1 MASRQNQK
9 RNTTPDDD
17 DDDDFFEL
25 RLASALTRR
34 KEGARPERGKAAE
47 AVKVKVEAR
56 NGTAKRR
63 APSGSTP
70 GEQVSSLPSCIDK
83 QLIGVTGRQVDRRVL
98 G

>member
-1 MASRQNQK
+1 MASNQK

-25 RLASALTRR
+25 RLPSALTRR
-34 KEGARPERGKAAE
+34 KEGARSERGKVA
-47 AVKVKVEAR
+47 KVKVEAR

-63 APSGSTP
+63 APSGSTR

-83 QLIGVTGRQVDRRVL
+83 QLIGVTGRQVDRCVL

>member
-34 KEGARPERGKAAE
+34 KEGARSERGKAA
-47 AVKVKVEAR
+47 KVKVEAR
-56 NGTAKRR
+56 NGMAKRR

-83 QLIGVTGRQVDRRVL
+83 QLIGVTGRQVDRCVL

>member
-25 RLASALTRR
+25 RLGSALTRR
-34 KEGARPERGKAAE
+34 KEGARSERGKAA
-47 AVKVKVEAR
+47 KVKVEAR

-63 APSGSTP
+63 APSGST
-70 GEQVSSLPSCIDK
+70 
-83 QLIGVTGRQVDRRVL
+83 RRR
-98 G
+98 